1 MRNLRKL
8 SLLLVAVMII
18 SSFSMGGFAETYT
31 VKSGDVLWRI
41 AQSYGTDYMTLA
53 KFNNIADP
61 NKIYIGDKIEI
72 PVAGEGEGDT
82 VKSTDKITILGTSD
96 LHGRIYAYEYAVDE
110 VDADAGLA
118 KVSTIV
124 KQERAIDPNLLLM
137 DMGDTLQDNSAD
149 LFNDLPVHPMIQ
161 AMNDIGYDTWTIGNH
176 EFNFERSFVD
186 KNIAAFNGVA
196 LSANIY
202 KEGTTER
209 YVKGYEIF
217 DVNGVRVAIVGMIPP
232 HVPVWEA
239 SSPKNFEGLEF
250 TDVEEETAKVIAE
263 LEGKYDVLVGAYHLG
278 PDPDHD
284 FIGIDLV
291 AEKFPEFDVIFGGHA
306 HSKYENEIN
315 GVKLIEP
322 GAYGWAVSK
331 AEIAVVKSSTGYDVV
346 SVTTQNI
353 ETAKVAEDQ
362 AILDKYAFVHEQSIA
377 DANTI
382 VGKVA
387 ADFVE
392 RVDYITGESKVTT
405 MPTIQLE
412 DSALIDLINEVQAFY
427 TEAQISS
434 AAAFKNDMNL
444 LEGDFKKKNAADI
457 YKYTNTLMGLNIT
470 GKNLKAYM
478 EWSASYYN
486 TYKPG
491 DVTISFNENIRGYNY
506 DMFSGVKYE
515 IDISQKPGSRIK
527 NLTLNGAPI
536 VDTQTYKLAVNNY
549 RFGTLMSLGLA
560 TADDVYYDS
569 YIEFQ
574 DAGRIRELI
583 AAYLASEKGGI
594 ATPSVDNNWKIVGAD
609 LNHELKAEIY
619 QMIIDGKIEIPTSAD
634 GRTPNVKAVNVYDL
648 IKEGLFPAYK
658 PLTILHTNDMHGFF
672 IEGAYDGMG
681 APKMAT
687 YYKMM
692 KGMNDNLLI
701 MDAGDALQG
710 HNLVTLSKG
719 EVGTRVLNALG
730 YDVMT
735 LGNHEFDYGSDQTL
749 KLAGMLDFPM
759 LAANVTK
766 EDGSLFVDAYK
777 VFEVDGLKVG
787 VFGLATPE
795 TTYKSHPDNTIGLTF
810 EDIYETGTD
819 MVATLKAMNV
829 DVIVGLVHLGD
840 EGEYT
845 SKSLAEAVDG
855 IDLLIDGHSHST
867 YNNGVMVGNTLI
879 VAAGEKTKNIGVV
892 EFAFKGDSVVSM
904 GASLFTKKESEVLVD
919 DVAMTAL
926 IAEIKAANDIITEEV
941 VATSP
946 VILNGEKDFVR
957 AGETNLG
964 NLLTEALLDI
974 SGADVAF
981 TNGGGIRASIDAGPV
996 TKGDVLTVLPY
1007 GNTVRV
1013 IEVTGADL
1021 VAAMENGIDMYPE
1034 SKGAFPHIAGM
1045 TLKFD
1050 SSKPAGER
1058 VVELKVAGVLV
1069 DLTKTYSLATN
1080 DFIVAGGDGYTM
1092 FIGKKVIGEYGAMDE
1107 VLIDFMNKAG
1117 FDKAVEDGRIEDVS
1131 ETVGALVFLIAA

>member
-18 SSFSMGGFAETYT
+18 SSFSLGGFAETYI
-31 VKSGDVLWRI
+31 VKEGDVLWRI

-72 PVAGEGEGDT
+72 PGENEGDT
-82 VKSTDKITILGTSD
+82 AQTGDKITILGTSD
-96 LHGRIYAYEYAVDE
+96 LHGRIYAYEYAIDD

-124 KQERAIDPNLLLM
+124 KQERALDPNLLLM
-137 DMGDTLQDNSAD
+137 DLGDTLQDNSAD
-149 LFNDLPVHPMIQ
+149 LFNGLPVHPMIQ
-161 AMNDIGYDTWTIGNH
+161 VMNDIGYDTWTIGNH
-176 EFNFERSFVD
+176 EFNFEKSFVD
-186 KNIAAFNGVA
+186 KNIAAFEGTVIA
-196 LSANIY
+196 ANIY
-202 KEGTTER
+202 KEGTNER

-217 DVNGVRVAIVGMIPP
+217 DVGGVKVAIVGLMPP

-239 SSPKNFEGLEF
+239 SSPSHYEGLEF
-250 TDVEEETAKVIAE
+250 INIEEETAKVVAE
-263 LEGKYDVLVGAYHLG
+263 LEGKYDVLVGAFHLG
-278 PDPDHD
+278 PEGEHE
-284 FIGIDLV
+284 FIGIDMI
-291 AEKFPEFDVIFGGHA
+291 AEKFPQFDVIFGGHA

-322 GAYGWAVSK
+322 GSYGWAVSK
-331 AEIAVVKSSTGYDVV
+331 AEIEIAKSADGYDVV
-346 SVTTQNI
+346 AVTTQNI
-353 ETAKVAEDQ
+353 ETAKVEEDQ
-362 AILDKYAFVHEQSIA
+362 DILEKYAFVHEQSIE

-382 VGKVA
+382 VGKVT

-392 RVDYITGESKVTT
+392 KVDYITGESKVTT

-412 DSALIDLINEVQAFY
+412 DSALIDLINDVQIYY
-427 TEAQISS
+427 TDAQISS

-444 LEGDFKKKNAADI
+444 LQGDFKKKNAADI

-470 GKNLKAYM
+470 GENLKEYM

-491 DVTISFNENIRGYNY
+491 DVTISFNQKIRGYNY
-506 DMFSGVKYE
+506 DMFSGVDYE
-515 IDISQKPGSRIK
+515 IDISEKPGSRIK
-527 NLTLNGAPI
+527 NLTLNGAPV
-536 VDTQTYKLAVNNY
+536 VDTQVYKLAVNNY

-560 TADDVYYDS
+560 TSEDVYYDS

-583 AAYLASEKGGI
+583 AAYLDTEKGGN

-609 LNHELKAEIY
+609 LNHELKDEIY
-619 QMIIDGKIEIPTSAD
+619 QMIIDGKIAIPTSAD

-648 IKEGLFPAYK
+648 IKQGLFPEYK
-658 PLTILHTNDMHGFF
+658 SLTILHTNDMHGFF

-681 APKMAT
+681 AAKMAT
-687 YYKMM
+687 FYKMM
-692 KGMNDNLLI
+692 EDMSENTLI

-710 HNLVTLSKG
+710 HNLVTLSDG

-730 YDVMT
+730 YDVMNV
-735 LGNHEFDYGSDQTL
+735 GNHEFDYGSAQTE
-749 KLAGMLDFPM
+749 KLAGMLDFPL
-759 LAANVTK
+759 LASNVTK
-766 EDGSLFVDAYK
+766 ENGSLFLDDYV
-777 VFEVDGLKVG
+777 VFEVDGIKVG

-795 TTYKSHPDNTIGLTF
+795 TTYKSHPDNTVGLTF
-810 EDIYETGTD
+810 EDIYETGAD
-819 MVATLKAMNV
+819 MVATLEAMNV

-845 SKSLAEAVDG
+845 SESLVEAVDG
-855 IDLLIDGHSHST
+855 IDLIIDGHSHSS
-867 YNNGVMVGNTLI
+867 YDNGFMVGDTLI
-879 VAAGEKTKNIGVV
+879 VSAGEKTKNIGVV
-892 EFAFKGDSVVSM
+892 EFAFKDGAMDSK
-904 GASLFTKKESEVLVD
+904 GASLFTKDESLDLVD

-926 IAEIKAANDIITEEV
+926 IAEIKSANDIITEEV

-946 VILNGEKDFVR
+946 VVLNGEKASVR

-964 NLLTEALLDI
+964 NLLTEALLNI

-981 TNGGGIRASIDAGPV
+981 TNGGGIRSSIDAGPV
-996 TKGDVLTVLPY
+996 TKGEVLTVLPY

-1021 VAAMENGIDMYPE
+1021 VAAIENGIDMYPE
-1034 SKGAFPHIAGM
+1034 AKGAFPHIAGM
-1045 TLKFD
+1045 TVKFD
-1050 SSKPAGER
+1050 STKAAGER
-1058 VVELKVAGVLV
+1058 VVELKVAGALV
-1069 DLTKTYSLATN
+1069 DLTKTYKLATN

-1092 FIGKKVIGEYGAMDE
+1092 FIGKKVIAEYGAMDE
-1107 VLIDFMNKAG
+1107 VLIDYMNKSG
-1117 FDKAVEDGRIEDVS
+1117 FDKAIEDGRIEDVS
-1131 ETVGALVFLIAA
+1131 ETVGAFEFLIAA